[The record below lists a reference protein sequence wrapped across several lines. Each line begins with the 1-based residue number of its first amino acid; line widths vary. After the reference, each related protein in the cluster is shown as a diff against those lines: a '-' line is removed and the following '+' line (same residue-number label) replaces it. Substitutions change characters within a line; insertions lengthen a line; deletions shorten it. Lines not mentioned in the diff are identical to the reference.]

1 MSIEHRAIVSLNTQI
16 KELYPF
22 ETIYDKGING
32 DMKYYYF
39 LVDQIQDSVVVSL
52 NIINGE
58 TDLYLS
64 KGFSNL
70 PTITNFWK
78 KSDRYKGDEIEI
90 SPSMF

>member
-1 MSIEHRAIVSLNTQI
+1 
-16 KELYPF
+16 
-22 ETIYDKGING
+22 
-32 DMKYYYF
+32 MKYYYF
-39 LVDQIQDSVVVSL
+39 LVDEIQDSVIVSL

-64 KGFSNL
+64 KGFSQL
-70 PTITNFWK
+70 PTLNNYWK